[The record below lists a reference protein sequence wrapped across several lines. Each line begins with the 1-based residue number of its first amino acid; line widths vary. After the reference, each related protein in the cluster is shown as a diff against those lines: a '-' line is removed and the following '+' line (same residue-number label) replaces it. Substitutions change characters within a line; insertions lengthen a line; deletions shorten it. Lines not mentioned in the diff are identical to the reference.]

1 MMAWSCFVDKF
12 HLFYLFVPNK
22 GCNDACLN
30 VLRMGIKSNHLLCMM
45 LMISLMCFTVES
57 IWFIAYISLHYH
69 CLLFLCL
76 IYFVPNFLTSL
87 LSNTQGT
94 KDIYRKQKETY
105 IRSIASHDEQGDDTQ
120 SVCKDRNIF
129 ETSLLRYYFCK
140 KKRIS

>member
-1 MMAWSCFVDKF
+1 MAWSCFVDKF

-30 VLRMGIKSNHLLCMM
+30 VLRVGIMSNHLLCMM

-87 LSNTQGT
+87 LSNTQGR
-94 KDIYRKQKETY
+94 KDIYRNKRRLTLEVLLVMMKRGMTPKAFVKIE
-105 IRSIASHDEQGDDTQ
+105 
-120 SVCKDRNIF
+120 IF
-129 ETSLLRYYFCK
+129 LKYHSYVIIFVK
-140 KKRIS
+140 KN